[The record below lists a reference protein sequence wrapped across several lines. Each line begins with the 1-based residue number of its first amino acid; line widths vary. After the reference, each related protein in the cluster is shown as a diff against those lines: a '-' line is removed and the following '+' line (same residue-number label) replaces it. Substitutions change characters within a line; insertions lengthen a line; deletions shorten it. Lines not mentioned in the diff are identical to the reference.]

1 MENFVFTFLKLLL
14 QLLSYAIIGR
24 ALLSWFDPHGNN
36 PLSRILIEITEPIL
50 GPIRRLMPG
59 GMMIDFSP
67 MIAIL
72 IIYFLRAAIPH
83 TG

>member
-1 MENFVFTFLKLLL
+1 MEVFVFNFLNLLL
-14 QLLSYAIIGR
+14 QLLSFAIIGR

-36 PLSRILIEITEPIL
+36 PLSRVLIDITEPIL

-72 IIYFLRAAIPH
+72 IIYVLRQALNS
-83 TG
+83 